1 MTWLFVAGLVS
12 AVIGAARGTWSP
24 CGESMLSSIAPVGER
39 ARGYRWPVTVAM
51 FLTAAT
57 LAGAFTGFVIGNIG
71 AFVLDGRTTA
81 ITVTVLV
88 AALVAAIFD
97 GTPLRRYIN
106 WPHRQVDERWFST
119 HRRWV
124 YATLFGAQLGLGFLT
139 VIPAALILLVA
150 LLAAGTGDP
159 VAAAIIGAT
168 FGATRGLSLFVVVR
182 ANDPVTLRR
191 VMAAVSRTAQPA
203 QAATALTSVAIAGV
217 ALAALV
223 GA

>member
-1 MTWLFVAGLVS
+1 MTWLFAAGLIS

-24 CGESMLSSIAPVGER
+24 CGESMLSSITPVGER
-39 ARGYRWPVTVAM
+39 TRGYRWGVTVAM

-57 LAGAFTGFVIGNIG
+57 LGGAFTGWVIGHLG
-71 AFVLDGRTTA
+71 AFLLDGRA
-81 ITVTVLV
+81 GLVTVAVL
-88 AALVAAIFD
+88 AAAVIAAVVD
-97 GTPLRRYIN
+97 GTSLRRYVN

-139 VIPAALILLVA
+139 VIPAALILLIA

-168 FGATRGLSLFVVVR
+168 FGATRGLSLFAVVR
-182 ANDPVTLRR
+182 ANDPVVLRR
-191 VMAAVSRTAQPA
+191 IMAKVSSTARPA
-203 QAATALTSVAIAGV
+203 QVATTVTSIGVAGI

-223 GA
+223 S